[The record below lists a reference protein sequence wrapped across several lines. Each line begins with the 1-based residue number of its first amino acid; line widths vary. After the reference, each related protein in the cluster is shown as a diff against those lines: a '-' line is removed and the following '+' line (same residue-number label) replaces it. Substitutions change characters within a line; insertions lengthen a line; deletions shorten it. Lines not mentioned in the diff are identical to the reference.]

1 MRVDWFMNVVGHWPD
16 GLILLAGAST
26 TAATSVA
33 VALLAR
39 RTLFLPAQ
47 ERISEHAKLA
57 DIVHSSL
64 LAFAVFVLALVLTDV
79 RANMGKADDTV
90 LREASTLSRLDREL
104 ELIGGPAATA
114 ERERLRDYVS
124 EIVTREWPSLGKAEP
139 TLSSDVTTTMTA
151 LIGGIRAIV
160 SANPETAGT
169 LAALL
174 DKLDDLRQTRLES
187 ATRTVPAIFWWLIGV
202 FLLGAMVL
210 NGRHPID
217 PASLS
222 LITLH
227 MAAIGLVIAFI
238 VVMDEP
244 FRGESSIHPTPI
256 LHALGPLP
264 PR

>member
-16 GLILLAGAST
+16 GMILLAGAGT
-26 TAATSVA
+26 MAVTSVA
-33 VALLAR
+33 VAFVAR

-47 ERISEHAKLA
+47 DRISEHAKLA

-79 RANMGKADDTV
+79 RSNMGKADDSV
-90 LREASTLSRLDREL
+90 LREASALSRLDREL
-104 ELIGGPAATA
+104 ALIGGAAANA
-114 ERERLRDYVS
+114 ERTRLRTYVS
-124 EIVTREWPSLGKAEP
+124 EIVTQEWPSLGKAEP
-139 TLSSDVTTTMTA
+139 ELSSDVTATMTA
-151 LIGGIRAIV
+151 LIAGIRAIV
-160 SANPETAGT
+160 SASPGT
-169 LAALL
+169 GSTLSSLL
-174 DKLDDLRQTRLES
+174 DKLDDLRQARLES

-217 PASLS
+217 PASVS

-227 MAAIGLVIAFI
+227 MAAIGLVVAFI

-244 FRGESSIHPTPI
+244 FRGESSIQPTPI
-256 LHALGPLP
+256 LNALGPFP
-264 PR
+264 SS

>member
-1 MRVDWFMNVVGHWPD
+1 MRVDWFMNIVGHWPD
-16 GLILLAGAST
+16 GLILLAGATT

-33 VALLAR
+33 VAFVAR
-39 RTLFLPAQ
+39 RVIFIPG
-47 ERISEHAKLA
+47 EKRISEHAKLA

-104 ELIGGPAATA
+104 QLIGGPAATA
-114 ERERLRDYVS
+114 ERKRLRDYAA
-124 EIVTREWPSLGKAEP
+124 EIVSREWPSLGAAEP
-139 TLSSDVTTTMTA
+139 ALSADVTKTMTA
-151 LIGGIRAIV
+151 LIVGIRSI
-160 SANPETAGT
+160 
-169 LAALL
+169 AASTPDIGSSLTSLL

-210 NGRHPID
+210 NGRHSLD
-217 PASLS
+217 AASLS

-244 FRGESSIHPTPI
+244 FRGESSIRPDPI

-264 PR
+264 TS

>member
-1 MRVDWFMNVVGHWPD
+1 
-16 GLILLAGAST
+16 
-26 TAATSVA
+26 
-33 VALLAR
+33 
-39 RTLFLPAQ
+39 
-47 ERISEHAKLA
+47 
-57 DIVHSSL
+57 
-64 LAFAVFVLALVLTDV
+64 
-79 RANMGKADDTV
+79 
-90 LREASTLSRLDREL
+90 
-104 ELIGGPAATA
+104 
-114 ERERLRDYVS
+114 
-124 EIVTREWPSLGKAEP
+124 
-139 TLSSDVTTTMTA
+139 MTA

-160 SANPETAGT
+160 AANPSTGGT

-187 ATRTVPAIFWWLIGV
+187 ATRTVPSIFWWLIGV

-217 PASLS
+217 RASIS

-264 PR
+264 AR